1 MKRQA
6 RIFLMLIAALGLG
19 YNPVLAQLAAD
30 FTVVDTAG
38 DSHSLYADYLD
49 QDQVVVLGLF
59 YEGAPMV
66 ETLFPAL
73 QNYAIAEWA
82 NQTPVRFLLLS
93 GIDSHSSLAVF
104 AENHSLILPVS
115 GAEGGAPAA
124 VSQFTDGNFGAFYG
138 YPMFVVIGPQGDVV
152 FDPWGSDAADI
163 ISTID
168 LAVKAFLGNVSS
180 VELLDASNSPV
191 RVSVQPGQIEVCI
204 DQNTRAEIQLYN
216 AIGQQ
221 LEVFRLTAGCQTLA
235 PQSKGHVIYG
245 VSGDI
250 SGRGQLFLH

>member
-1 MKRQA
+1 
-6 RIFLMLIAALGLG
+6 
-19 YNPVLAQLAAD
+19 
-30 FTVVDTAG
+30 
-38 DSHSLYADYLD
+38 
-49 QDQVVVLGLF
+49 
-59 YEGAPMV
+59 MV

-93 GIDSHSSLAVF
+93 GIDPHVSLTAF

-115 GAEGGAPAA
+115 GYEGGAPAA
-124 VSQFTDGNFGAFYG
+124 ITQFTDGTFGAFYG
-138 YPMFVVIGPQGDVV
+138 YPMFVVIGPQGEVV

-168 LAVKAFLGNVSS
+168 LAVKDFLGNVSS
-180 VELLDASNSPV
+180 VELLGTSNSPL
-191 RVSVQPGQIEVCI
+191 RVSAQMGQIEVCI
-204 DQNTRAEIQLYN
+204 DQSAHAEMQLYN

-221 LEVFRLTAGCQTLA
+221 VEVFRLTAGCQTLV